1 MNIKEDIIKLVD
13 YRYKEFHSKLCPGIN
28 NILGVRVPVLRNYA
42 KEIRKDS
49 SLEKLLKI
57 IDDEYY
63 EEIMLQGMLIG
74 LEKDISFEKLKEY
87 IKLFVPKIN
96 NWAICDNFCAG
107 LKITKKYKKEM
118 YELINEYLKSNNEF
132 AVRFAIVMILNYYI
146 EKDYLKENFAIFDKI
161 KLDKYYVKM
170 AVSWSISICLIKYY
184 KETYKYLKNNKNLDL
199 WTYNK
204 SIQKATESYR
214 ITDEQKQELVKIK
227 RK

>member
-57 IDDEYY
+57 IYDEYY

-74 LEKDISFEKLKEY
+74 LEKDISFEKLEEY

-118 YELINEYLKSNNEF
+118 YELINEYLKYNNEF

-184 KETYKYLKNNKNLDL
+184 EETYKYLKNNKNLDL